1 MHDVL
6 VLGAGYAGL
15 VAAKRL
21 ARQVHGDE
29 VTVTLVTAFPDFVER
44 PRLHQVATGQRI
56 TPVPVSSL
64 LAGTDVRLVIASVI
78 DIDLAEHTVTIVR
91 DGEADVISYD
101 TLVYA
106 LGSNI
111 DVARVPGVAA
121 YAHGLVGR
129 DAAERVRARLRD
141 VAGRHGRVVVCGG
154 GLTGIEI
161 AAEVAEYSP
170 ALRVTLVSG
179 TEPGVWLTAK
189 ARTYL
194 RRAFGDL
201 GVTVRSGARVRE
213 VHDGAVELDDG
224 RRIPFELCLWAG
236 GFRVPALARTSGL
249 AVNGEDRALVD
260 ETLESV
266 SHPGV
271 YVIGD
276 AAAVAGSWG
285 PELAMGCRS
294 GGFMGPQVADVI
306 AARLAGREPKP
317 FRFRY
322 IHECISVGR
331 RHGLV
336 QFLDADETPKP
347 RILTGRMAIA
357 YKNMTLNG
365 AKLLFR
371 HSGPVLPRRRHI
383 APDSRDPRRRTEP
396 SGHGQVIAG
405 PW

>member
-21 ARQVHGDE
+21 ARQVRADE

-56 TPVPVSSL
+56 APVPVASF
-64 LAGTDVRLVIASVI
+64 LAGTDVRLVVASVT
-78 DIDLAEHTVTIVR
+78 DIDLAERTVTTVR
-91 DGEADVISYD
+91 DAETEVTSYD

-121 YAHGLVGR
+121 FAHSLVGR
-129 DAAERVRARLRD
+129 DAADGVRTRLRD
-141 VAGRHGRVVVCGG
+141 VAGQEGRVVVCGG

-161 AAEVAEYSP
+161 ATEVAEYSP

-179 TEPGVWLTAK
+179 TEPGAWLSAK
-189 ARTYL
+189 ARAYL
-194 RRAFGDL
+194 RRAFDDL
-201 GVTVRSGARVRE
+201 GVKVRSGTRVRE
-213 VHDGAVELDDG
+213 VHAGAVELDDG

-260 ETLESV
+260 ETFESV

-276 AAAVAGSWG
+276 PPPWPDRGARSSRWDAAAAGSWG
-285 PELAMGCRS
+285 RRS
-294 GGFMGPQVADVI
+294 P
-306 AARLAGREPKP
+306 
-317 FRFRY
+317 
-322 IHECISVGR
+322 
-331 RHGLV
+331 
-336 QFLDADETPKP
+336 T
-347 RILTGRMAIA
+347 
-357 YKNMTLNG
+357 
-365 AKLLFR
+365 
-371 HSGPVLPRRRHI
+371 
-383 APDSRDPRRRTEP
+383 
-396 SGHGQVIAG
+396 
-405 PW
+405 